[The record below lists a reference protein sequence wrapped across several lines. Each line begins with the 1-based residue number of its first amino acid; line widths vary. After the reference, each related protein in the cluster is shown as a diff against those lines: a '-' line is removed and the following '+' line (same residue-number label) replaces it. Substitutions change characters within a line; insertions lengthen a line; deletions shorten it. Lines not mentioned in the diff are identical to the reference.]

1 MNEPKKLY
9 RTEGPAALLAGVCGG
24 VAEYFALDPSLVRLV
39 WAALC
44 CLWGTGIVLY
54 LVAAVILPRKSQ
66 VYPGY

>member
-9 RTEGPAALLAGVCGG
+9 RTENGAAMLAGVGGG
-24 VAEYFALDPSLVRLV
+24 VAEYFHLDPSLVRLV

-54 LVAAVILPRKSQ
+54 LVAALILPKKSQ

>member
-9 RTEGPAALLAGVCGG
+9 RTEHGAAMLAGVCGG
-24 VAEYFALDPSLVRLV
+24 VSEYFNLDPSLVRLV

-44 CLWGTGIVLY
+44 CLWGTGVVLY
-54 LVAAVILPRKSQ
+54 LVAAVVLPKKSQ

>member
-9 RTEGPAALLAGVCGG
+9 RTEHGAAMLAGVCGG
-24 VAEYFALDPSLVRLV
+24 VAEYFNLDPSLVRLV

-54 LVAAVILPRKSQ
+54 LVAALILPKKSQ

>member
-9 RTEGPAALLAGVCGG
+9 RTENGAAMLAGACVG
-24 VAEYFALDPSLVRLV
+24 VAEYFNLDPSLVRLV
-39 WAALC
+39 WADLC

-54 LVAAVILPRKSQ
+54 LVAALILPKKSQ